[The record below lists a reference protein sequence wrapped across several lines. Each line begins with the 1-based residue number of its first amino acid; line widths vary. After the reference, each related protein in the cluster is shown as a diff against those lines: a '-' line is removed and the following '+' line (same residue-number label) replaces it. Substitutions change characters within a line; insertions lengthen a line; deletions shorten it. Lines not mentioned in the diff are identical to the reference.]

1 MDWFVNGETG
11 NVYFFKGISNLN
23 DLDKDIAKYY
33 NIDLKNTSIYENLG
47 TDNMFGDKV
56 EWGDLGNLLDY
67 DHGVLNDDS
76 EIFMENQGYVK
87 SKKLTIYESRSD
99 IKTIG
104 VNDEQYFADNTFV
117 NDANGIVTDSKITYA
132 KPNVLNKMTVI
143 RYNKADPESIT
154 KTESATYNLLIPY
167 NKEYKYGSYPTY
179 FESRI
184 KGAINEIRDFFRPH
198 KKR

>member
-1 MDWFVNGETG
+1 MDPLAENYFSWSPYAYVGNNPIRRTDPTGMDWFVNEETG

-23 DLDKDIAKYY
+23 DLDKDIAKRY
-33 NIDLKNTSIYENLG
+33 NVDLKNTSIYENLG
-47 TDNMFGDKV
+47 ADNMFGDKV

-104 VNDEQYFADNTFV
+104 VND
-117 NDANGIVTDSKITYA
+117 
-132 KPNVLNKMTVI
+132 
-143 RYNKADPESIT
+143 
-154 KTESATYNLLIPY
+154 
-167 NKEYKYGSYPTY
+167 
-179 FESRI
+179 
-184 KGAINEIRDFFRPH
+184 
-198 KKR
+198 